1 MRKLIII
8 AASLVALAIPTAAM
22 ASVAVDTNGYGV
34 VGKGDVQTALGLG
47 NDAAMQDLFK
57 KGEIKFTTSYTTATD
72 NTRACMK
79 FGGPGEPVFVPIPG
93 ATVHVIFTTQ
103 VTQEPKVTANT
114 NGAGKLSNG
123 WTLNG
128 FDGPVTY
135 GPETS
140 ETIGT
145 CPAGSIGATK
155 TIEQKYTESARSGL
169 MVNGKPLPN
178 TPVV

>member
-1 MRKLIII
+1 MRRLIIL
-8 AASLVALAIPTAAM
+8 AGSLMALAIPTAAI
-22 ASVAVDTNGYGV
+22 ASVSVNDQGV
-34 VGKGDVQTALGLG
+34 GFVGKGDVQTALGLD
-47 NDAAMQDLFK
+47 NDAAMQDKFK
-57 KGEIKFTTSYTTATD
+57 KGEIKFTTSYTKATD
-72 NTRACMK
+72 NTLACMK

-114 NGAGKLSNG
+114 NGAGKLTNG

-128 FDGPVTY
+128 LDGPVTY
-135 GPETS
+135 NETS

-155 TIEQKYTESARSGL
+155 TIDQKYTENARSGL
-169 MVNGKPLPN
+169 MVNGVPLPN
-178 TPVV
+178 TPAV